1 MFITNSDSF
10 QNYDKSRQKLLQITV
25 GITNCGVI
33 TNCVATVM
41 SIITKTNAL
50 KRSNVEVQTEVK
62 KLVEA
67 FLVLREKGNKVKRSN
82 NSSTDCYILFIF
94 ALD

>member
-1 MFITNSDSF
+1 MIITNYANVYYKLLQF
-10 QNYDKSRQKLLQITV
+10 PKLWQTRQKLLQITV

-41 SIITKTNAL
+41 SIITKANAL

-62 KLVEA
+62 KLFEA
-67 FLVLREKGNKVKRSN
+67 FLVLEEKGKKVKR
-82 NSSTDCYILFIF
+82 
-94 ALD
+94 